1 MAFNVT
7 NISLAIWKIKLF
19 ADFYGGINV
28 SMVFFV
34 LFIEI
39 ISNLSKRLPLEAIL
53 PLNVLQWLL
62 SIHHNIVRL
71 VGLVDLFGVNQI
83 FPEQVAFAFTEQ
95 SFPFVISS
103 MMLFTLY
110 WHEMMTTSSV
120 IVHPFI
126 VKMRIPFFV
135 ISSCLISLSIIRNFL
150 RAYTVITSLNFV
162 MCKYSDWLQLRI
174 KLF

>member
-1 MAFNVT
+1 
-7 NISLAIWKIKLF
+7 
-19 ADFYGGINV
+19 
-28 SMVFFV
+28 
-34 LFIEI
+34 
-39 ISNLSKRLPLEAIL
+39 
-53 PLNVLQWLL
+53 
-62 SIHHNIVRL
+62 L
-71 VGLVDLFGVNQI
+71 VGLVDLFGVNLI
-83 FPEQVAFAFTEQ
+83 YPEQVAFAFTEQ

-135 ISSCLISLSIIRNFL
+135 ISSCLIALSIIRNFL

-162 MCKYSDWLQLRI
+162 MCKYSDSIQLRI
-174 KLF
+174 KFSYPCVHVAAIWACVNIALVIFYVITGAKVLKRLKENKKSGRKALNLKKVR